1 MSQRFSAV
9 IYKLGVNPCV
19 DVPPGVSRAFGKRG
33 PVPVAGTLNGSPFR
47 ANLMPKGD
55 GTHRLYLN
63 GVMRKAAGVDVGDRV
78 EMRLE
83 FDPQPR
89 MLSRPEALRRALEA
103 SPEAKAAFERLT
115 PSRRKEILA
124 YLNALKRPESLQRN
138 VEKVIAHLLE
148 KGPWFGR
155 P

>member
-1 MSQRFSAV
+1 MPRRFSAT

-19 DVPPGVSRAFGKRG
+19 DVPAGVSQAFGRRG
-33 PVPVAGTLNGSPFR
+33 VIPVTGTLNGSLFR

-63 GVMRKAAGVDVGDRV
+63 EVMRKAAGADVGDRV
-78 EMRLE
+78 DVLLE

-89 MLSRPEALRRALEA
+89 LPSRSEALTRALEA
-103 SPEAKAAFERLT
+103 NPRAKAAFERLT

-138 VEKVIAHLLE
+138 VEKVIAYLL
-148 KGPWFGR
+148 GRGSWFGR